1 VSFDAIL
8 SLLRHFGLPT
18 ETEYDAEELFSIMM
32 LDKKIA
38 DGKMNLVLPRSIGW
52 CEVVPVSKDELRQLL
67 KVGCGETV

>member
-1 VSFDAIL
+1 
-8 SLLRHFGLPT
+8 
-18 ETEYDAEELFSIMM
+18 MM

-52 CEVVPVSKDELRQLL
+52 CEIVPVAKDELRQLL